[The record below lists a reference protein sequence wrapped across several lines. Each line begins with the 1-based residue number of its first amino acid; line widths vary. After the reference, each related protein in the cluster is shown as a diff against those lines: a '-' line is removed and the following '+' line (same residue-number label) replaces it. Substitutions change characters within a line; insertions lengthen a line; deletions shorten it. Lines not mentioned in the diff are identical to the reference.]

1 MNQKSPRVQLMEKVE
16 AETQTD
22 VFDLGSAEKI
32 LEDMTLDD
40 KRIIISKFKSLTSE
54 EDADVE

>member
-1 MNQKSPRVQLMEKVE
+1 MEKVE